1 MRFASRA
8 TRGLGAPAVSLNSVT
23 FRLASLT
30 AAALVLTACQLPPS
44 MHAKAKTGV
53 QPAVAQ
59 GQAQNQV
66 QEPAAQSFQPQNA
79 AAPKP
84 TVLAATPAAA
94 HDVTPVSPMVH
105 LSGDPKELVGLDHA
119 VVRRALGDPLRIRNE
134 LPAQVWQYAT
144 GDCIVDLYLYD
155 QDGAWTVTYV
165 EARSHTA
172 ESAPTARCL
181 RSLLERPT
189 ASAD

>member
-1 MRFASRA
+1 M
-8 TRGLGAPAVSLNSVT
+8 
-23 FRLASLT
+23 
-30 AAALVLTACQLPPS
+30 
-44 MHAKAKTGV
+44 
-53 QPAVAQ
+53 
-59 GQAQNQV
+59 
-66 QEPAAQSFQPQNA
+66 
-79 AAPKP
+79 PKP
-84 TVLAATPAAA
+84 TMLAATPAVAR
-94 HDVTPVSPMVH
+94 DVAPASLR
-105 LSGDPKELVGLDHA
+105 LSGDPKELVGLDHT
-119 VVRRALGDPLRIRNE
+119 VVRRAFGDPLHIRNE

-181 RSLLERPT
+181 KSLLERPT

>member
-1 MRFASRA
+1 MQR
-8 TRGLGAPAVSLNSVT
+8 LGALPISLIT
-23 FRLASLT
+23 
-30 AAALVLTACQLPPS
+30 AALVLGACQVP
-44 MHAKAKTGV
+44 
-53 QPAVAQ
+53 
-59 GQAQNQV
+59 QAAHSQALHS
-66 QEPAAQSFQPQNA
+66 AAQSQAPQSASTSSSAPQPTLFA
-79 AAPKP
+79 AMPVASHDVP
-84 TVLAATPAAA
+84 AIAPAAR
-94 HDVTPVSPMVH
+94 

-119 VVRRALGDPLRIRNE
+119 VVRRALGNPTHIRSE

-181 RSLLERPT
+181 KSLLERPT
-189 ASAD
+189 ASAG

>member
-1 MRFASRA
+1 MLR
-8 TRGLGAPAVSLNSVT
+8 LGTLDPSLK
-23 FRLASLT
+23 LT
-30 AAALVLTACQLPPS
+30 AIAAAALILTACQVPQS
-44 MHAKAKTGV
+44 GMHATAKPAG
-53 QPAVAQ
+53 QPAVSQNPGPSQ
-59 GQAQNQV
+59 GQ
-66 QEPAAQSFQPQNA
+66 ETAAQTFQSLN

-84 TVLAATPAAA
+84 AMLAATPAVA
-94 HDVTPVSPMVH
+94 HDAAPISLH

-119 VVRRALGDPLRIRNE
+119 VVRRALGEPLHIRNE
-134 LPAQVWQYAT
+134 MPAQVWQYAT
-144 GDCIVDLYLYD
+144 GDCVVDLYLYN

-189 ASAD
+189 ASAG